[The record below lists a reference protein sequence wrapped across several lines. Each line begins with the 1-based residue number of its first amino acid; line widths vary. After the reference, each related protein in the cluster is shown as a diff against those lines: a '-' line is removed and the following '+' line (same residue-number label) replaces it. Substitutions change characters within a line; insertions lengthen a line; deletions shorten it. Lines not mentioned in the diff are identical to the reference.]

1 MARNIE
7 IKARARNF
15 DRQSRLAEDLGT
27 GVAEHLFQEDTF
39 FDVPRGRLK
48 LRTFENGAGELIQY
62 DRADITDPTESRY
75 VLAPTDQPQTLKQ
88 ALSNALGVRAVVLKK
103 RVVHMVGRTRIHLDR
118 VEGLGEF
125 IELEVVLDPDEPAT
139 DGIRVA
145 EELMSKLEI
154 RKADL
159 IESAYV
165 DLATR
170 D

>member
-1 MARNIE
+1 MLTRPNRKRPVE
-7 IKARARNF
+7 
-15 DRQSRLAEDLGT
+15 
-27 GVAEHLFQEDTF
+27 
-39 FDVPRGRLK
+39 
-48 LRTFENGAGELIQY
+48 LRTFENGTGELIQY